1 MPSSVARRHWRSP
14 SLGGCAIAL
23 LLAAPLLGQP
33 AAEENSKIV
42 IDEKTRGQVHLTPEQ
57 QSVLQK
63 IARSPETVNVSVVGK
78 SARAR
83 AEQDGYSHFTLPLDG
98 GKEVVLVRTQPT
110 VKTERGFTWRGEV
123 AGTGERA
130 LLMLWDDGHLSGFF
144 GHEGRVFMV
153 SHAGGEIH
161 SMAEIDPGKMPPDHA
176 PTSQSKLP
184 GGTSAPARR
193 EPNVAPFAE
202 AERLALEATSV
213 TIDVMMLY
221 TKNAAAHYIGDP
233 ADLLELAIEQAN
245 DTFRNSAIGN
255 IRLRLVHTG
264 AVDYDESDEDHFTHL
279 YRLVDG
285 EGIFKNVRKLRNEK
299 RADIVGLV
307 LHSPTGCGL
316 STRVGADAE
325 EAYFVVHHACAA
337 ITYSLAH
344 EVGHI
349 LGTRHDRAVDANE
362 TPFPYAHGH
371 VNGHKWRDM
380 MSYRE
385 GCGGCPRIPFWSN
398 PRVLYRNEPTGTAAS
413 DNARLILE
421 QAERVSRFR

>member
-1 MPSSVARRHWRSP
+1 MPRSFAR
-14 SLGGCAIAL
+14 SLGPSAVLGACTIAL
-23 LLAAPLLGQP
+23 FVAIPLLGQP
-33 AAEENSKIV
+33 AADEKSKIV
-42 IDEKTRGQVHLTPEQ
+42 IDEKTRAQVHLTPEQ
-57 QSVLQK
+57 QAVLDK
-63 IARSPETVNVSVVGK
+63 IARSPETVNVSVVGQ

-83 AEQDGYSHFTLPLDG
+83 AEQNGYSRFTLPLDG

-110 VKTERGFTWRGEV
+110 IKTERGFTWRGEV
-123 AGTGERA
+123 EGTGERA

-161 SMAEIDPGKMPPDHA
+161 SMAEIDPAKMPPDHA
-176 PTSQSKLP
+176 PTPESERA
-184 GGTSAPARR
+184 GRAAPP
-193 EPNVAPFAE
+193 EPKVAPFAE
-202 AERLALEATSV
+202 PDRLALEAKTV
-213 TIDVMMLY
+213 TIDVMLLY
-221 TKNAAAHYIGDP
+221 TKNAAAQYIGDP

-245 DTFRNSAIGN
+245 DTFRNSGLDN

-264 AVDYDESDEDHFTHL
+264 AVDYDESDGDHFTHL

-362 TPFPYAHGH
+362 RPLPYAHGH

-398 PRVLYRNEPTGTAAS
+398 PRVLYRGEPTGTDAS
-413 DNARLILE
+413 DNARVILE
-421 QAERVSRFR
+421 QAERVSNFR

>member
-1 MPSSVARRHWRSP
+1 MRRSVARCLGRSAI
-14 SLGGCAIAL
+14 LGAWTIAL
-23 LLAAPLLGQP
+23 FVAVPLLGQP
-33 AAEENSKIV
+33 AADEKSKIV
-42 IDEKTRGQVHLTPEQ
+42 IDEKTRAQVHLTPEQ
-57 QSVLQK
+57 QAVLEK
-63 IARSPETVNVSVVGK
+63 IARSPETVNVSVVGQ

-83 AEQDGYSHFTLPLDG
+83 AEKDGYSSFTLPLDG

-110 VKTERGFTWRGEV
+110 IKTERGFTWRGEV
-123 AGTGERA
+123 LGTGERA

-161 SMAEIDPGKMPPDHA
+161 SMAEIDPGKMPPDHS
-176 PTSQSKLP
+176 PTSQSKLAA
-184 GGTSAPARR
+184 GAPAA
-193 EPNVAPFAE
+193 EPNVAPFA
-202 AERLALEATSV
+202 ATDRLALEAKNI
-213 TIDVMMLY
+213 TIDVMLLY

-245 DTFRNSAIGN
+245 DTFRNSGVGN
-255 IRLRLVHTG
+255 IKLRLVHTG
-264 AVDYDESDEDHFTHL
+264 AVDYDESDGDHFTHL

-285 EGIFKNVRKLRNEK
+285 EGIFNGVRKLRNEK

-316 STRVGADAE
+316 STRVGADAD

-362 TPFPYAHGH
+362 RPFPYAHGH

-398 PRVLYRNEPTGTAAS
+398 PRVLYQGEPTGTDAS
-413 DNARLILE
+413 DNARVILE
-421 QAERVSRFR
+421 QAERVSNFR

>member
-1 MPSSVARRHWRSP
+1 MPRRGARRAWRSP
-14 SLGGCAIAL
+14 ILQACVGAL
-23 LLAAPLLGQP
+23 FVASPWLAQ
-33 AAEENSKIV
+33 AAAQDKSKII
-42 IDEKTRGQVHLTPEQ
+42 IDETTRAQVHLTPEQ
-57 QSVLQK
+57 QAVVDK
-63 IARSPETVNVSVVGK
+63 IAKLPGTVKVGVLGQSP
-78 SARAR
+78 RAQ
-83 AEQDGYSHFTLPLDG
+83 AERDGYSRFTLPLDG

-110 VKTERGFTWRGEV
+110 IKTERGFTWRGEV

-144 GHEGRVFMV
+144 GHQGRVFMV
-153 SHAGGEIH
+153 NHAGGEIH
-161 SMAEIDPGKMPPDHA
+161 SMAEIDPAKMPPDHA
-176 PTSQSKLP
+176 PTAESP
-184 GGTSAPARR
+184 RARGPAPP
-193 EPNVAPFAE
+193 EPSVAPFAE
-202 AERLALEATSV
+202 ADRLALEAKSI

-221 TKNAAAHYIGDP
+221 TKNAAARYIGDP

-245 DTFRNSAIGN
+245 DTFRNSGIGN
-255 IRLRLVHTG
+255 IKLRLVHT
-264 AVDYDESDEDHFTHL
+264 AAIDYDESDDDQFTHL

-285 EGIFKNVRKLRNEK
+285 KGAFKDIKKLRDAK

-349 LGTRHDRAVDANE
+349 LGTRHDRIVDPNE
-362 TPFPYAHGH
+362 RPFAYAHGH
-371 VNGHKWRDM
+371 VNGTKWRDM

-398 PRVLYRNEPTGTAAS
+398 PRVLYHGEPTGTAAS

>member
-1 MPSSVARRHWRSP
+1 MPRSFAR
-14 SLGGCAIAL
+14 SLGPSAVLGACTIAL
-23 LLAAPLLGQP
+23 FVAIPLLGQP
-33 AAEENSKIV
+33 AADEKSKIV
-42 IDEKTRGQVHLTPEQ
+42 IDEKTRAQVHLTPEQ
-57 QSVLQK
+57 QAVLDK
-63 IARSPETVNVSVVGK
+63 IARSPETVNVSVVGQ

-83 AEQDGYSHFTLPLDG
+83 AEQNGYSRFTLPLDG

-110 VKTERGFTWRGEV
+110 IKTERGFTWRGEV
-123 AGTGERA
+123 EGTGERA

-161 SMAEIDPGKMPPDHA
+161 SMAEIDPAKMPPDHA
-176 PTSQSKLP
+176 PTPESERAARA
-184 GGTSAPARR
+184 APP
-193 EPNVAPFAE
+193 EPKVAPFAE
-202 AERLALEATSV
+202 PDRLALEAKAV

-221 TKNAAAHYIGDP
+221 TKNAAAQYIGDP

-245 DTFRNSAIGN
+245 DTFRNSGVGN
-255 IRLRLVHTG
+255 IRLRLVHSG
-264 AVDYDESDEDHFTHL
+264 AVDYDEADGDHFTHL

-285 EGIFKNVRKLRNEK
+285 EGIFRNVRKLRNEK

-316 STRVGADAE
+316 STRVGADAD

-349 LGTRHDRAVDANE
+349 LGTRHDRAVDTNE
-362 TPFPYAHGH
+362 TPFAYGHGH
-371 VNGHKWRDM
+371 VNGDKWRDM

-398 PRVLYRNEPTGTAAS
+398 PRVLYRGEPTGTAAS

>member
-1 MPSSVARRHWRSP
+1 MPRSIARSLGASVI
-14 SLGGCAIAL
+14 LGGCTIAL
-23 LLAAPLLGQP
+23 FVAVPLLGQP
-33 AAEENSKIV
+33 AADEKSKIV
-42 IDEKTRGQVHLTPEQ
+42 IDEKTRAQVHLTPEQ
-57 QSVLQK
+57 QAVLDK
-63 IARSPETVNVSVVGK
+63 IARSPETVNVSVVGR

-83 AEQDGYSHFTLPLDG
+83 AEQNGYSRFTLPLDG

-110 VKTERGFTWRGEV
+110 IKTERGFTWRGEV
-123 AGTGERA
+123 EGTGERA

-161 SMAEIDPGKMPPDHA
+161 SMAEIDPAKMPPDHA
-176 PTSQSKLP
+176 PTPESERAGKA
-184 GGTSAPARR
+184 APP
-193 EPNVAPFAE
+193 EPKVSPFAE
-202 AERLALEATSV
+202 PDRLALEAKTV
-213 TIDVMMLY
+213 TIDVMLLY
-221 TKNAAAHYIGDP
+221 TKNAAAQYIGDP

-245 DTFRNSAIGN
+245 DTFRNSALGN

-264 AVDYDESDEDHFTHL
+264 AVDYDESDGDHFTHL
-279 YRLVDG
+279 YRLVDA

-362 TPFPYAHGH
+362 RPLPYAHGH

-398 PRVLYRNEPTGTAAS
+398 PRVLYRGEPTGTDAS
-413 DNARLILE
+413 DNARVILE
-421 QAERVSRFR
+421 QAERVSNFR